1 MALIHGCRKCVS
13 LLCNSSR
20 IFQHLTTA
28 KKAQNRFCGTVP
40 LILLLQFYNNFLN
53 VGCIGNGY
61 CSVRVYVCSPKFY
74 KKICL
79 VYGNAYGNLSYRQS
93 FLWKCVLLLV
103 SLVICVVLN
112 IIGIF
117 EFVKILV
124 CVVAV
129 AIDFNNTDGNV

>member
-1 MALIHGCRKCVS
+1 MCFTTLQFFSDFSAFN
-13 LLCNSSR
+13 NS
-20 IFQHLTTA
+20 Q
-28 KKAQNRFCGTVP
+28 KGTEP
-40 LILLLQFYNNFLN
+40 ILRYCAFNLLLQFYNKFLN
-53 VGCIGNGY
+53 VGCVGNGY
-61 CSVRVYVCSPKFY
+61 CSVRFYVCSPKFY

-79 VYGNAYGNLSYRQS
+79 VYGNAYGNFSYRQS

-117 EFVKILV
+117 EFVEIFV

-129 AIDFNNTDGNV
+129 AIDFNNTNCNV